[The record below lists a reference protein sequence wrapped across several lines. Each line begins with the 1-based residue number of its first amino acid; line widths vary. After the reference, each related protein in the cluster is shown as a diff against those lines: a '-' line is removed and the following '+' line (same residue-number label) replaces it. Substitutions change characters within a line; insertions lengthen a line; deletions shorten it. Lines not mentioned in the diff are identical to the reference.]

1 MTTVYL
7 VVCTYGVRCGEA
19 IAAFMDKEKAK
30 EKVLAETME
39 CLLESYAPI
48 DLYYINKS
56 TDEDDDYR
64 ELNRK
69 EFFDALVENKIIV
82 KDPNNFKSWEMLFE
96 ELDFDKVNAETL
108 TKLCMQYGYIYRYE
122 IKELKV
128 D

>member
-39 CLLESYAPI
+39 CLLETYAPI
-48 DLYYINKS
+48 DLYYINKNADS
-56 TDEDDDYR
+56 EVSYEDMR
-64 ELNRK
+64 E
-69 EFFDALVENKIIV
+69 EFFEALVENKIIV

-96 ELDFDKVNAETL
+96 ELDFDKVNAEIL
-108 TKLCMQYGYIYRYE
+108 TKLCMRYGYIYRYE
-122 IKELKV
+122 IKELDV
-128 D
+128 S

>member
-48 DLYYINKS
+48 DLYYINKNADS
-56 TDEDDDYR
+56 EVSYEDMR
-64 ELNRK
+64 E

-96 ELDFDKVNAETL
+96 ELDFDKVNTETL

>member
-30 EKVLAETME
+30 EKLLAETME
-39 CLLESYAPI
+39 CLLETYAPI
-48 DLYYINKS
+48 DLYYINKNADS
-56 TDEDDDYR
+56 EVSYEDMR
-64 ELNRK
+64 E
-69 EFFDALVENKIIV
+69 EFFEALVENKIIV

-96 ELDFDKVNAETL
+96 ELDFDKVNAEIL

-122 IKELKV
+122 IKELDV
-128 D
+128 S

>member
-48 DLYYINKS
+48 DLYYINKNADS
-56 TDEDDDYR
+56 EVSYEDMR
-64 ELNRK
+64 E
-69 EFFDALVENKIIV
+69 EFFEALVENKIIV

-96 ELDFDKVNAETL
+96 ELDFDKVNTETL

-122 IKELKV
+122 IKELDV
-128 D
+128 S

>member
-30 EKVLAETME
+30 DKVLAETME

-48 DLYYINKS
+48 DLYYINKNADS
-56 TDEDDDYR
+56 EVSYEDMR
-64 ELNRK
+64 E
-69 EFFDALVENKIIV
+69 EFFEALVENKIIV

>member
-56 TDEDDDYR
+56 TADDDYSEPNR
-64 ELNRK
+64 EEAL
-69 EFFDALVENKIIV
+69 DALVEHNILV
-82 KDPNNFKSWEMLFE
+82 KDPYHFKSWEMLFE